1 MNQDPTKDLYSKKLY
16 FIEHRDY
23 NDDQSFCFMALA
35 AVATRHLSHE
45 EARRI
50 LDNVDLPGST
60 VRDLKIALATK
71 AERWKIILE
80 GTDEHEVNI
89 AAAIEIQRV
98 WRGYYTRCKL
108 FGILHPSASVM
119 STALG
124 SRFIQSPSRLSDVR
138 TVTPTAPHT
147 TPQPFSRIL
156 KGEQIPANALPKTK
170 RKYKEYCENTVAQQ
184 GPSSKLMTYTEF
196 CAVLIQEW
204 WRLMLLRPVA
214 PRPPPPTTDG
224 GFSTTGVDQQRGDTA
239 DTADTEGSERKRVID
254 REQAAKIIQR
264 SWRQHIDVQVYRY
277 YRDLINFKCRGDPS
291 SMLKCINPR
300 EAEILDAA
308 AGVHIKFRLA
318 GVSTY
323 TLNTTPFGVHIRP
336 GFSLEARKISPNIYY
351 KIFTHRNVVDM
362 CANAPRDYTKAS
374 TKRLPVEY
382 VHNKRQTTEGD
393 DRSGWYERWENNGW
407 RLVSDR
413 VMKRVDQD
421 PVVYESTLK
430 KELFSHNKVIRKQDL
445 ERKRKK
451 KKVEWMKKM
460 YKDGMLKARF
470 GDDLETE
477 QVVQSV
483 AEGML
488 TITETRGQDA
498 VEDWEVD
505 ELLEWTNGL
514 NFDQYL
520 YDWKE
525 IATSA
530 GSEYQTEQTK
540 FLPDDPFSLTLMSR

>member
-1 MNQDPTKDLYSKKLY
+1 MSDKLSRQD
-16 FIEHRDY
+16 
-23 NDDQSFCFMALA
+23 ALW
-35 AVATRHLSHE
+35 
-45 EARRI
+45 I
-50 LDNVDLPGST
+50 LRKTDLPGST
-60 VRDLKIALATK
+60 SRDVKFALATK
-71 AERWKIILE
+71 AERWKMIQ
-80 GTDEHEVNI
+80 GKTDEEDVKI
-89 AAAIEIQRV
+89 AASIEIQRV
-98 WRGYYTRCKL
+98 WRGHFTRCKL
-108 FGILHPSASVM
+108 FGILHPNASVM

-124 SRFIQSPSRLSDVR
+124 SRFVQSPSRLSDVR
-138 TVTPTAPHT
+138 TITPMVPHT
-147 TPQPFSRIL
+147 TPQPSRL
-156 KGEQIPANALPKTK
+156 FKGNQIPTNALPITK
-170 RKYKEYCENTVAQQ
+170 NKYKEYCEKTVAQQ
-184 GPSSKLMTYTEF
+184 GPLCRLMSYTEF
-196 CAVLIQEW
+196 CATLIQRW
-204 WRLMLLRPVA
+204 WRFILLRPVF

-224 GFSTTGVDQQRGDTA
+224 GLSPTGGVQQRASTA
-239 DTADTEGSERKRVID
+239 DSEEPARKKVVD
-254 REQAAKIIQR
+254 REEAARIIQR
-264 SWRQHIDVQVYRY
+264 SWRKHIDIQVYRY

-300 EAEILDAA
+300 EAELLDAA

-318 GVSTY
+318 GEKF
-323 TLNTTPFGVHIRP
+323 P
-336 GFSLEARKISPNIYY
+336 PNIYY
-351 KIFTHRNVVDM
+351 KIFTHHNIVDM

-374 TKRLPVEY
+374 TKRLPVNF
-382 VHNKRQTTEGD
+382 VHNKGQTMEED
-393 DRSGWYERWENNGW
+393 DMSGWYQRWENNGW

-430 KELFSHNKVIRKQDL
+430 KQSFSHNKVARKQDL
-445 ERKRKK
+445 EKKRKR

-460 YKDGMLKARF
+460 YREGMLKTQ
-470 GDDLETE
+470 GGNDLETE

-488 TITETRGQDA
+488 TITDMRGQDA

-530 GSEYQTEQTK
+530 GSEYLTEQTK
-540 FLPDDPFSLTLMSR
+540 FLPDDPFSLTLLSR

>member
-1 MNQDPTKDLYSKKLY
+1 
-16 FIEHRDY
+16 
-23 NDDQSFCFMALA
+23 MA
-35 AVATRHLSHE
+35 TMLSHE

-50 LDNVDLPGST
+50 LDDVDLPGAT
-60 VRDLKIALATK
+60 VKDLKFALATK
-71 AERWKIILE
+71 AERRKTIE
-80 GTDEHEVNI
+80 RGTDEQEVKT
-89 AAAIEIQRV
+89 AAGIEIQRI

-124 SRFIQSPSRLSDVR
+124 SRFLQSPSRLSDVR
-138 TVTPTAPHT
+138 TVTPMAPHT
-147 TPQPFSRIL
+147 TPQPLHSL
-156 KGEQIPANALPKTK
+156 KGEQIPDSALSRTK
-170 RKYKEYCENTVAQQ
+170 RKYKEYCEIAVAQQ
-184 GPSSKLMTYTEF
+184 GPSCNVMTYTEF

-204 WRLMLLRPVA
+204 WRSVLLRPA
-214 PRPPPPTTDG
+214 MPRPPPPTTDG
-224 GFSTTGVDQQRGDTA
+224 GVSTAGVVQQRGDTA
-239 DTADTEGSERKRVID
+239 GTTDTDASERKRVTD
-254 REQAAKIIQR
+254 REEAAKIIQR

-300 EAEILDAA
+300 EAELLDAA

-318 GVSTY
+318 GEKF
-323 TLNTTPFGVHIRP
+323 P
-336 GFSLEARKISPNIYY
+336 PNIYY
-351 KIFTHRNVVDM
+351 KIFTHHNIVDM

-374 TKRLPVEY
+374 NKLLPEEY
-382 VHNKRQTTEGD
+382 VHNKGQKMDGD
-393 DRSGWYERWENNGW
+393 DRSGWYQRWENNGW

-413 VMKRVDQD
+413 VMKRIDQD

-430 KELFSHNKVIRKQDL
+430 KEFFSHNKVVRKQDV
-445 ERKRKK
+445 EKKRKR

-460 YKDGMLKARF
+460 YKEGMLKARHG
-470 GDDLETE
+470 GDVETE

-488 TITETRGQDA
+488 TITDTRGQDA

>member
-1 MNQDPTKDLYSKKLY
+1 MYTKL
-16 FIEHRDY
+16 R
-23 NDDQSFCFMALA
+23 
-35 AVATRHLSHE
+35 HE
-45 EARRI
+45 EVRRI
-50 LDNVDLPGST
+50 LDNVDLPGSAAE
-60 VRDLKIALATK
+60 DLKFALASKT
-71 AERWKIILE
+71 ERRKTIVE
-80 GTDEHEVNI
+80 QGTSEQDVKT

-98 WRGYYTRCKL
+98 WRGYHTRCKL

-119 STALG
+119 STVPG

-138 TVTPTAPHT
+138 TVTPMVPHT
-147 TPQPFSRIL
+147 TPQPSVSR
-156 KGEQIPANALPKTK
+156 KVEQISARALPRTEK
-170 RKYKEYCENTVAQQ
+170 KYNEYCENAVAQR
-184 GPSSKLMTYTEF
+184 GPSCKLMTYTEF

-204 WRLMLLRPVA
+204 WRSLLLRPVL

-224 GFSTTGVDQQRGDTA
+224 GLSPAGAGQQRGGTA
-239 DTADTEGSERKRVID
+239 DTTDTQGSERKRVTD
-254 REQAAKIIQR
+254 REEAAKIIQR

-300 EAEILDAA
+300 EAELLDAA

-318 GVSTY
+318 GEKF
-323 TLNTTPFGVHIRP
+323 P
-336 GFSLEARKISPNIYY
+336 PNIYY
-351 KIFTHRNVVDM
+351 KIFTHHNIVDM
-362 CANAPRDYTKAS
+362 CANAPRDYTRAS
-374 TKRLPVEY
+374 TKRLPVQY
-382 VHNKRQTTEGD
+382 IHNKGQRADED
-393 DRSGWYERWENNGW
+393 NKIGWYQRWENNGW

-445 ERKRKK
+445 ERKRKR

-460 YKDGMLKARF
+460 YKEGMLKAKH
-470 GDDLETE
+470 GADVETE
-477 QVVQSV
+477 KVVQSV

-488 TITETRGQDA
+488 AITDTRGQEA

-514 NFDQYL
+514 NFDQYI
-520 YDWKE
+520 YEWKE